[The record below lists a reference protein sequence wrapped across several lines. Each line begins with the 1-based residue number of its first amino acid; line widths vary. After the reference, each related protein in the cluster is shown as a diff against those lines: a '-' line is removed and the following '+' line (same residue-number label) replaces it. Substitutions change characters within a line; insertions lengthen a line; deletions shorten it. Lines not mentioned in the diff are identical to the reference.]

1 MANAF
6 DTETDAGGGAPPPA
20 GPGGAPGGGGPG
32 SPPQGGGPILAAL
45 ARNQQGPQTS
55 QPGAGNMAGAMNDLN
70 TAIQL
75 MQKAQ
80 INLPAGSPLH
90 KDVNSAIGRL
100 SRHLPQGAPTEGVQ
114 LTGLRDLIR
123 NVMQSGFLGKIMQQ
137 MQGGQQGGQPGGG
150 PDQSAGPS
158 PNLAMQGTPSTPLPG
173 A

>member
-6 DTETDAGGGAPPPA
+6 DTETDAGGGASPSPS
-20 GPGGAPGGGGPG
+20 PGGAPGGAGPGGP
-32 SPPQGGGPILAAL
+32 PPGGGNILASL
-45 ARNQQGPQTS
+45 ARNQQQPPVS

-80 INLPAGSPLH
+80 MSLPAGSPLH
-90 KDVNSAIGRL
+90 KDVNSAIGRM

-123 NVMQSGFLGKIMQQ
+123 NIMQSGFLGRIMQQ
-137 MQGGQQGGQPGGG
+137 MRGQQGGQPGGG

-158 PNLAMQGTPSTPLPG
+158 PNMAMQGTPTTPLPG